1 MTRLTTIIA
10 NNNYVARIGTIAEN
24 VPNVTCLVLTNNR
37 ILTLGE
43 VDNIAL
49 FKKLVHLSLL
59 ENPVNVKQHYRYYVI
74 HSIPSLKTLDYK
86 KITKKEKDETVAFF
100 KSSAGKAFSASVVTE
115 KTAQQD
121 VSTGKSA
128 APVMALSDEQK
139 ILVRKAI
146 ENAKTRDEI
155 DIIEKH
161 LKVRNVALHDRN
173 MKECSAPSLTYVPC
187 ILFLDLTEFQMHV
200 SLLSTDNNNKHT

>member
-1 MTRLTTIIA
+1 MKSILHLILNQDQFDVIDFSDNEIKRLDNFPKMMRLTSIIA

-37 ILTLGE
+37 IITLGE
-43 VDNIAL
+43 IDNIAL
-49 FKKLVHLSLL
+49 FKKLAHLSLL
-59 ENPVNVKQHYRYYVI
+59 ENPVNMKQHYRYYVI

-100 KSSAGKAFSASVVTE
+100 KSSAGKLFSASVLTE

-121 VSTGKSA
+121 VSSGKSA

-139 ILVRKAI
+139 VLVRKAI

-155 DIIEKH
+155 DVIEKH
-161 LKVRNVALHDRN
+161 LKVRNV
-173 MKECSAPSLTYVPC
+173 P
-187 ILFLDLTEFQMHV
+187 
-200 SLLSTDNNNKHT
+200 